1 MPCYAWSGWNPLLN
15 LPWHQWKFSQT
26 HPIFSLNASTPI
38 VPLNTK
44 LTVPRNS
51 ILDPQFSKTS
61 RIKAR
66 VEFRDVRVEYEDAF
80 KSFRASPNEETK
92 EFLRD

>member
-1 MPCYAWSGWNPLLN
+1 MPDQVEIL
-15 LPWHQWKFSQT
+15 FSTCHGINESFHKHTQF
-26 HPIFSLNASTPI
+26 FSLNVSTPI

-61 RIKAR
+61 RIEAR
-66 VEFRDVRVEYEDAF
+66 VEFRDVRVEYEDAC
-80 KSFRASPNEETK
+80 KSFQPSQNEETK
-92 EFLRD
+92 EFLCD